1 VRRPNVILSLSK
13 DEPIEK
19 VRSQERAF
27 LHHLPSALFGGDQY
41 FGSSLRYS
49 HPVKRLHV
57 PPIDTRYWIAITL
70 ASVFGTNMGDFY
82 AHSTRLGIVNGLAV
96 LATLAAAVFV
106 MERLDDRRHVVYYW
120 LVIVLIRT
128 GATNIADFLAYR
140 VRVPSLTLSLA
151 LVALLCLFGAL
162 TARSSRAAA
171 ARRPGLPDTGAA
183 YWSAMLTAGVFGTVF
198 GDIAEHTIG
207 ETPAMLT
214 LTAVLVVVVLVV
226 RNSTMRMIAVYWA
239 TIAVARTAGTAIGDW
254 IADTKAL
261 HVGLSLS
268 TLLTGLIFVAVL
280 SLPWRASARGGD
292 RLEAA
297 EAAR

>member
-1 VRRPNVILSLSK
+1 MPSHIPSLSL
-13 DEPIEK
+13 
-19 VRSQERAF
+19 
-27 LHHLPSALFGGDQY
+27 GGDQC
-41 FGSSLRYS
+41 FGSSRGYS
-49 HPVKRLHV
+49 QPMKRLHV
-57 PPIDTRYWIAITL
+57 PAIDARYWIAITL

-96 LATLAAAVFV
+96 LAALAAAVFF
-106 MERLDDRRHVVYYW
+106 MERFDDRPHPVYYW

-140 VRVPSLTLSLA
+140 VRVPSLTLSLG
-151 LVALLCLFGAL
+151 LIVLLCLFGWL
-162 TARSSRAAA
+162 TARSSRAAS
-171 ARRPGLPDTGAA
+171 RRPGLPDTGAA
-183 YWSAMLTAGVFGTVF
+183 YWAAMLTAGVFGTVF
-198 GDIAEHTIG
+198 GDVAEHTIG
-207 ETPAMLT
+207 ETPAMLA
-214 LTAVLVVVVLVV
+214 LTAVLAVVLLVV
-226 RNSTMRMIAVYWA
+226 RNSAARMIAVYWA

-268 TLLTGLIFVAVL
+268 TLLTGLVFVAVL
-280 SLPWRASARGGD
+280 TLPWRATAPAD